1 MNDIEVRNFN
11 IELRE
16 DGESRFVEGYASVFN
31 SRSRD
36 LGGFQEI
43 ILPGAFDGLIEKSDV
58 RCLLDHNPQRG
69 KNPYTCRWQFTH

>member
-1 MNDIEVRNFN
+1 MDNLEVRSFN

-16 DGESRFVEGYASVFN
+16 EGESRFVEGYASVFN

-43 ILPGAFDGLIEKSDV
+43 ILPGA
-58 RCLLDHNPQRG
+58 
-69 KNPYTCRWQFTH
+69 